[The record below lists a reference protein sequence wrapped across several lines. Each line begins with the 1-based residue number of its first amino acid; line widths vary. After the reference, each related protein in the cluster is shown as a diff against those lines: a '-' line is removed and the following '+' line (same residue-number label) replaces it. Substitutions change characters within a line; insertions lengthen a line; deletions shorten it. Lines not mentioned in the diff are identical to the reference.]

1 MKKTVTGIILCF
13 LFISNG
19 FSEIT
24 VTKMWERSRAQNNA
38 AANVKIDISTTQ
50 KTIAVANDTIF
61 LADNNPAQIYSYSA
75 ANGDYLTSFTS
86 PSGDNFVLADEV
98 GHVCT
103 TGPEGATYF
112 NLSIRQANN
121 TFTSVSLGAT
131 SKLAFPALYSDTT
144 DSMYV
149 FTFVAAAKQIRRYT
163 VFGGIVTAIKTVT
176 ITDLHSSYQ
185 TRETSVMPVTK
196 DKVII
201 TANLAFSTY
210 VDMNH
215 GDYVFT
221 DLTRIITKNIP
232 LDGAVYPTQPGGT
245 VFTYKNRVYLVQ
257 GWTPSLTDYL
267 LAGSFKIYDVT
278 DEKKATIVYTQP
290 EYLGVDARAYNIV
303 TFQAVVKAD
312 GVYIY
317 EYSPLNGMAAYK
329 LTDTATDNVE
339 IAKEN
344 TLRCFS
350 ENGTLTI
357 MAPVGEQV
365 KVYSVTGT
373 LISSIEMQQ
382 PIASFDVDK
391 HQLLLVCCGNEVVK
405 VNN

>member
-61 LADNNPAQIYSYSA
+61 LADNNPAQIYCYSA

-86 PSGDNFVLADEV
+86 PSGDNMVLADKA
-98 GHVCT
+98 GHICT

-221 DLTRIITKNIP
+221 DLTRIIN
-232 LDGAVYPTQPGGT
+232 
-245 VFTYKNRVYLVQ
+245 KNRVYLVQ

-278 DEKKATIVYTQP
+278 DEKNATIVYTQS